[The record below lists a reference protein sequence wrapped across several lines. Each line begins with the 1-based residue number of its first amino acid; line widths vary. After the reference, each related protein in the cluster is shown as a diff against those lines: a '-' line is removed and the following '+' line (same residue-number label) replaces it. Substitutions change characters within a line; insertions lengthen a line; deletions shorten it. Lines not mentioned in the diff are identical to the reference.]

1 MAGGPFDSSPVAGWL
16 STVSAM
22 PMGQDLR
29 VAIDGKW
36 RHVRVAAR
44 SQLAELDLAFNH
56 RLSMDEARER
66 TLEQLRSLVDTGIP
80 AAGFRTE
87 HGGGGDPGMAVT
99 GIEML
104 AQFDLSLM
112 VKAGVQWGLFGGAV
126 ENLGTERHSALIP
139 DIINLDLVGC
149 FAMTETGHG
158 SDVQNLET
166 TATYDPA
173 ADEFVIHSPTPSARK
188 DYIGNAATHATMA
201 AVFAQL
207 ITAGEGHGV
216 HCFLVPIRDAKG
228 KDLPGVTTSDCG
240 HKGGLAG
247 VDNGRIVFDQV
258 RIPRDNLLNRYG
270 DVAEDGTYTSPV
282 DNVNRRFFTMLG
294 TLVRGRVSVGG
305 AASAAT
311 EVALTIAGQYALQR
325 RQFGPTPEQEVL
337 LMDYRVHQRR
347 LLPLIARSYAYRF
360 AQNQL
365 VARMH
370 SLQSATEPD
379 ERAQRELE
387 TRAAGLKA
395 VQTWHAIRAIQEC
408 REACGGAG
416 YLAANRLVVL
426 RRDVDVF
433 ATFEGDNHVLLQLLA
448 KDLLTSYAKE
458 VAGLDP
464 VGMAKFAAS
473 SFVDIVKERTTAG
486 QLIQRL
492 IDGRNGSADDS
503 NLLDRG
509 TQLAIFEDR
518 EEHVLETLAR
528 RLRRA
533 AKAPA
538 DEAFTIFN
546 NAQDHVIR
554 AAHAH
559 VDRVVLEAFTAG
571 IARTEEGEAAD
582 LLREVCTLY
591 ALSVMEEDLAWLMGH
606 NRLSPAKAKTVTPL
620 LNEQCLK
627 LRPHLEDLIDGFGVA
642 WGALEV
648 EMLTPPNQDLR
659 ADR

>member
-1 MAGGPFDSSPVAGWL
+1 MALD
-16 STVSAM
+16 
-22 PMGQDLR
+22 QDLR
-29 VAIDGKW
+29 IAIDGKW

-56 RLSMDEARER
+56 RLSMEDARER
-66 TLEQLRSLVDTGIP
+66 TLEQLKQLADTGIP
-80 AAGFRTE
+80 AAGFRKE
-87 HGGGGDPGMAVT
+87 NGGGGDPGMAVT

-126 ENLGTERHSALIP
+126 ENLGTERHHALVP

-166 TATYDPA
+166 TATYDPETQ
-173 ADEFVIHSPTPSARK
+173 EFIIDSPTASSRK
-188 DYIGNAATHATMA
+188 DYIGNAAKHATMA

-207 ITAGEGHGV
+207 FTKGEGQGV
-216 HCFLVPIRDAKG
+216 HCFLVPIRDDKG
-228 KDLPGVTTSDCG
+228 RDLPGVTTSDCG
-240 HKGGLAG
+240 HKGGLRG
-247 VDNGRIVFDQV
+247 VDNGRIMFDEV

-270 DVAEDGTYTSPV
+270 DVAEDGSYSSPV
-282 DNVNRRFFTMLG
+282 ENVNRRFFTMLG

-305 AASAAT
+305 SASAAA
-311 EVALTIAGQYALQR
+311 EVGLTIAGHYALQR
-325 RQFGPTPEQEVL
+325 RQFGPNPHDEKL
-337 LMDYRVHQRR
+337 IMDYRTHQRR
-347 LLPLIARSYAYRF
+347 LLPLIAKSYAYRF

-370 SLQSATEPD
+370 TLQTTDEPD
-379 ERAQRELE
+379 ERQQRELE

-395 VQTWHAIRAIQEC
+395 VQTWHAIRTIQEC

-416 YLAANRLVVL
+416 YLAANRLVLL

-433 ATFEGDNHVLLQLLA
+433 ATFEGDNYVLLQLLA

-464 VGMAKFAAS
+464 VGLARFAAS
-473 SFVDIVKERTTAG
+473 SFADTVRERTTAG

-492 IDGRNGSADDS
+492 IDARPGRDDDS
-503 NLLDRG
+503 DLLDLG
-509 TQLAIFEDR
+509 TQLALFEDR
-518 EEHVLETLAR
+518 EEHVLETLAK

-533 AKAPA
+533 AKADA
-538 DEAFTIFN
+538 DEAFRIFN
-546 NAQDHVIR
+546 NAQDHLVR
-554 AAHAH
+554 AALAH
-559 VDRVVLEAFTAG
+559 IDRVVLEAFTAG
-571 IARTEEGEAAD
+571 IGRMEEGEVAD
-582 LLREVCTLY
+582 LLRDVCTLF
-591 ALSVMEEDLAWLMGH
+591 ALTVMEDDLAWLMGH
-606 NRLSPAKAKTVTPL
+606 NRLSIAKSKTVTQL
-620 LNEQCLK
+620 LNEQCEK
-627 LRPHLEDLIDGFGVA
+627 LRPHVADLIDGFGVA

-648 EMLTPPNQDLR
+648 EML
-659 ADR
+659 A

>member
-1 MAGGPFDSSPVAGWL
+1 MALD
-16 STVSAM
+16 
-22 PMGQDLR
+22 QDLR
-29 VAIDGKW
+29 IAIDGKW

-44 SQLAELDLAFNH
+44 TQLADLNLAFNH
-56 RLSMDEARER
+56 ELSMEEARER
-66 TLEQLRSLVDTGIP
+66 TFEQLRLLIPTGIP
-80 AAGFRTE
+80 AAGFRSAN
-87 HGGGGDPGMAVT
+87 GGGGDPGGAVT

-126 ENLGTERHSALIP
+126 ENLGTERHTSLVP

-173 ADEFVIHSPTPSARK
+173 TQEFVIHSPTPSARK
-188 DYIGNAATHATMA
+188 DYIGNAARHATMG

-207 ITAGEGHGV
+207 RTPAADGTFEEHGV
-216 HCFLVPIRDAKG
+216 HCFLVPLRDAKG
-228 KDLPGVTTSDCG
+228 RDLPGVTTSDCG
-240 HKGGLAG
+240 HKGGLRG
-247 VDNGRIVFDQV
+247 VDNGRIMFDEV
-258 RIPRDNLLNRYG
+258 RVPRENLLNKYG
-270 DVAEDGTYTSPV
+270 DVAEDGTYTSPI

-305 AASAAT
+305 SASAAA
-311 EVALTIAGQYALQR
+311 EVALTVAGKYALSR
-325 RQFGPTPEQEVL
+325 RQFSRPDDNTEVV
-337 LMDYRVHQRR
+337 LMDYRTHQRR

-370 SLQSATEPD
+370 RLQTTDTPD
-379 ERAQRELE
+379 EHEQRELE

-395 VQTWHAIRAIQEC
+395 VQTWHAIRAIQES

-416 YLAANRLVVL
+416 YLTENRLVLL

-448 KDLLTSYAKE
+448 KDLLTKYAQE
-458 VAGLDP
+458 VSGLDP
-464 VGMAKFAAS
+464 VGLAMFVAD
-473 SFVDIVKERTTAG
+473 SFVDAVRERTTAG

-492 IDGRNGSADDS
+492 IDARPGSKDDDAD
-503 NLLDRG
+503 LLDRG
-509 TQLAIFEDR
+509 TQLNIFEDR

-528 RLRRA
+528 RMRRA
-533 AKAPA
+533 VKAKPE
-538 DEAFTIFN
+538 EAFRIFN
-546 NAQDHVIR
+546 NAQDHLIR
-554 AAHAH
+554 AAQVHI
-559 VDRVVLEAFTAG
+559 DRVVLEAFTAG
-571 IARTEEGEAAD
+571 IARCEDGEAAD

-591 ALSVMEEDLAWLMGH
+591 ALSTVEEDLAWFMGH
-606 NRLSPAKAKTVTPL
+606 NRLSIPRSKEVTPL
-620 LNEQCLK
+620 VNAQCEK
-627 LRPHLEDLIDGFGVA
+627 LRPYTEDLVEGFGVA
-642 WGALEV
+642 WGALKIPI
-648 EMLTPPNQDLR
+648 LTD
-659 ADR
+659 

>member
-1 MAGGPFDSSPVAGWL
+1 MALD
-16 STVSAM
+16 
-22 PMGQDLR
+22 QDLR
-29 VAIDGKW
+29 IAIDGKW

-44 SQLAELDLAFNH
+44 SQLAEMNLAFNH
-56 RLSMDEARER
+56 ELSMEDARER
-66 TLEQLRSLVDTGIP
+66 TLAQLKDLVPTGIP
-80 AAGFRTE
+80 AAGFRIE
-87 HGGGGDPGMAVT
+87 NGGGSDPGMAVT

-126 ENLGTERHSALIP
+126 ENLGTERHHKLVP

-166 TATYDPA
+166 TATYDPEA
-173 ADEFVIHSPTPSARK
+173 QEFILHSPTPSSRK

-207 ITAGEGHGV
+207 ITNDERQGV
-216 HCFLVPIRDAKG
+216 HCFLVPIRDNKG
-228 KDLPGVTTSDCG
+228 RDLPGVTTSDCG
-240 HKGGLAG
+240 HKGGLRG
-247 VDNGRIVFDQV
+247 VDNGRIMFDNV
-258 RIPRDNLLNRYG
+258 RIPRESLLNRYG
-270 DVAEDGTYTSPV
+270 DVAEDGSYTSPV

-294 TLVRGRVSVGG
+294 TLVRGRVTVGG
-305 AASAAT
+305 AASATA
-311 EVALTIAGQYALQR
+311 EVALTIAGKYALKR
-325 RQFGPTPEQEVL
+325 RQFGPSPDDEIL
-337 LMDYRVHQRR
+337 LMDYRMHQRR

-370 SLQSATEPD
+370 RLQTTDEPD
-379 ERAQRELE
+379 EREQRELE

-395 VQTWHAIRAIQEC
+395 LQTWHAISSIQEA

-416 YLAANRLVVL
+416 YLTANRLVLL

-464 VGMAKFAAS
+464 VGLARFAAG
-473 SFVDIVKERTTAG
+473 SFAETVRERTAAG

-492 IDGRNGSADDS
+492 IDARPGSGDDS
-503 NLLDRG
+503 DLLDHG
-509 TQLAIFEDR
+509 THLSMFEDR

-533 AKAPA
+533 AKASP
-538 DEAFTIFN
+538 DEAFRIFN
-546 NAQDHVIR
+546 NAQDHLIR
-554 AAHAH
+554 AAKVHI
-559 VDRVVLEAFTAG
+559 DRVVLEAFTAG
-571 IARTEEGEAAD
+571 ISRTEEGEAAE
-582 LLREVCTLY
+582 LLREVAVLY
-591 ALSVMEEDLAWLMGH
+591 ALSTIEEDLAWFMGH
-606 NRLSPAKAKTVTPL
+606 NRLSISKAKEVTPL
-620 LNEQCLK
+620 VNAQCEK
-627 LRPHLEDLIDGFGVA
+627 LRPSVETLIDGFGVA
-642 WGALEV
+642 WGALKV
-648 EMLTPPNQDLR
+648 EML
-659 ADR
+659 A